1 MTLHTLTREL
11 SELRRFKVEVERAF
25 GTTDTEK
32 LYLASEVVELARPA
46 SVQWEMSPSSFATSE
61 AMKEQCDAVKAM
73 ARHRTVLPMLPLD
86 KAVEENME
94 RKSGAFE
101 GPDELDPVNDP
112 RRRE

>member
-32 LYLASEVVELARPA
+32 LHMASEVVELAKQA
-46 SVQWEMSPSSFATSE
+46 VVVWGMGWASFAAQE
-61 AMKEQCDAVKAM
+61 AMGELAEAVRAI
-73 ARHRTVLPMLPLD
+73 LPPIRPEDRAIM
-86 KAVEENME
+86 ENME
-94 RKSGAFE
+94 RKSGAFR

-112 RRRE
+112 RHRE